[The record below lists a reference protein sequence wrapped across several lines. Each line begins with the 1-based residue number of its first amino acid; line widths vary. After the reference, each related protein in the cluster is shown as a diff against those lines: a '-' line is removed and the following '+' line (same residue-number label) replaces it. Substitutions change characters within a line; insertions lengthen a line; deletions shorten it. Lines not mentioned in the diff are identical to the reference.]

1 MGFGSMKRINFYV
14 RPHHIKTIKLVDK
27 LRGNMSKSEF
37 ILKSIRYMADT
48 HESNK
53 DLLTPIDQPTLP
65 DDWHIWKM
73 YFQGMKLTTLVDS
86 ITKLD
91 QLLRLAKQEVE
102 NR

>member
-1 MGFGSMKRINFYV
+1 MNRVNFYV
-14 RPHHIKTIKLVDK
+14 KPYNEKILKQMDK

-37 ILKSIRYMADT
+37 ILKSFKYMADT
-48 HESNK
+48 HERNK

-73 YFQGMKLTTLVDS
+73 YFQGVKLTTLVDS

-91 QLLRLAKQEVE
+91 QLLRMAKQEVE

>member
-1 MGFGSMKRINFYV
+1 MNYLTFYI
-14 RPHHIKTIKLVDK
+14 RPHYVKTVKLMDK

-37 ILKSIRYMADT
+37 ILKSIKYMADT

-53 DLLTPIDQPTLP
+53 DLLTPLDQPILH

>member
-1 MGFGSMKRINFYV
+1 MNHHLTFYI
-14 RPHHIKTIKLVDK
+14 RPHHVKTVKLMDK

-37 ILKSIRYMADT
+37 ILKSIKYMADT

-53 DLLTPIDQPTLP
+53 DLLTPIDQPTLH

>member
-1 MGFGSMKRINFYV
+1 MNRVNFYV
-14 RPHHIKTIKLVDK
+14 KPYNEKILKQMDK

-37 ILKSIRYMADT
+37 ILKSIKYMADT
-48 HESNK
+48 HERNK

-65 DDWHIWKM
+65 DDWHIWKL
-73 YFQGMKLTTLVDS
+73 YFQGTKLTTLVDS

-91 QLLRLAKQEVE
+91 QLLRMAKQEVE

>member
-1 MGFGSMKRINFYV
+1 MKRINFYV

-53 DLLTPIDQPTLP
+53 DLLTPIDQPTLH

-86 ITKLD
+86 MTKLD

>member
-1 MGFGSMKRINFYV
+1 MNHLTFYI
-14 RPHHIKTIKLVDK
+14 RPHHVKTVKLMDK

-53 DLLTPIDQPTLP
+53 DLLTPIDQPTLH
-65 DDWHIWKM
+65 DDWHIWKL
-73 YFQGMKLTTLVDS
+73 YFQSMRLTTLVDS

>member
-1 MGFGSMKRINFYV
+1 MKRINFYV

-53 DLLTPIDQPTLP
+53 DLLTPIDQPTLH

>member
-1 MGFGSMKRINFYV
+1 M
-14 RPHHIKTIKLVDK
+14 DK
-27 LRGNMSKSEF
+27 LRGNMSKSEL

-48 HESNK
+48 HEKNK
-53 DLLTPIDQPTLP
+53 DLLTPIDQPTLH

>member
-1 MGFGSMKRINFYV
+1 MNRVNFYV
-14 RPHHIKTIKLVDK
+14 KPYNEKILKQMDK

-37 ILKSIRYMADT
+37 ILKSIKYMADT

-73 YFQGMKLTTLVDS
+73 YFQGVKLTTLVDS

-91 QLLRLAKQEVE
+91 QLLRMAKQEVE

>member
-1 MGFGSMKRINFYV
+1 M
-14 RPHHIKTIKLVDK
+14 DK

-37 ILKSIRYMADT
+37 ILKSIRYMSDT

-53 DLLTPIDQPTLP
+53 DLLTPIDQPTLH

-91 QLLRLAKQEVE
+91 QLLRMAKQEVE